1 MSKIEMLSRRQLVQA
16 CTAAGSIIA
25 TNACTQQAPTSEK
38 NISPLIIDTHVHFY
52 DPTKKGGIAWPK
64 PSQKIYG
71 KKYPEQLNAAAGEG
85 TVSGSIVVESS
96 PSFRDNIWIAELA
109 EKESS
114 VLGAVINLSSDT
126 EGFDK
131 HFNGLVRRRSVVG
144 ARLRPYNNHDVS
156 SAKMRRYFELLA
168 DNNCTFEMKVT
179 PQKDNDAFFSVAK
192 DHPNLICIIV
202 HNGHLKIDGNEPP
215 EEWKDQI
222 LRLAELPNVR
232 IKVTTLMQ
240 FAILRPRPISLD
252 YYLPLLDFI
261 WQTFGEDRCIYG
273 SNWPTSELVHT
284 YRENLN
290 ILFQYMENK
299 PIARRKYFY
308 QNALRT
314 YNINI

>member
-1 MSKIEMLSRRQLVQA
+1 MPQIDMLSRRQLFQA
-16 CTAAGSIIA
+16 CTAVGSTIA
-25 TNACTQQAPTSEK
+25 TNACTQKAPTSEK
-38 NISPLIIDTHVHFY
+38 INETLIIDTHVHFY
-52 DPTKKGGIAWPK
+52 DPAKKGGIAWPK

-71 KKYPEQLNAAAGEG
+71 KKYPEQLNAAAGRG
-85 TVSGSIVVESS
+85 TVSASIVIEAS
-96 PSFRDNIWIAELA
+96 PNFHDNIWIAELA

-126 EGFDK
+126 MGFDK
-131 HFNGLVRRRSVVG
+131 HFSDMIRRRSVVG
-144 ARLRPYNNHDVS
+144 ARLRPYNNQDVS
-156 SAKMRRYFELLA
+156 SAEMRRYFELLA

-179 PQKDNDAFFSVAK
+179 PEKDNNAFYSIAK
-192 DHPNLICIIV
+192 NHPNLICIIV

-240 FAILRPRPISLD
+240 FATLRPRPTNLD

-273 SNWPTSELVHT
+273 SNWPTSELAHT

-290 ILFQYMENK
+290 ILLQYMENK
-299 PIARRKYFY
+299 PMAKSKYFY